1 MRLFGTARVHAR
13 VHDSRGDQR
22 VHIGSGRAAA
32 ARVWSRNR
40 SGRGNPFNTL
50 FGRMALISLVVLF
63 AVQAC
68 WFAVITVQRPHHDA
82 EGYARG
88 LILVLAA
95 ANDDARQGVRLAP
108 ALSVQL
114 VLSSNL
120 PEGITLRE
128 PDNGPVVHLLRE
140 LRNVLPPGTRLAVDG
155 PRHAQ
160 RLWVRYPNSPNW
172 IVTPVDLPPA
182 PPILI
187 ESVGML
193 LAAVILS
200 LVAAWQLQRPLS
212 RVAQGARQF
221 GAGER
226 PVPVDERGPRELRD
240 LIRAFNQMM
249 RRIND
254 ADDEKAVMLAGI
266 AHDLKAPLTRLK
278 LRASVLV
285 QDDAERAHF
294 IGDIDSLTRIVQQFL
309 EFAAN
314 VPTSGPAINVDDF
327 LAEQFAID
335 EAGDTPLFRLD
346 LGAGNAFQLPRT
358 LLDRLVTNLVD
369 NALEHGAPPVDIS
382 TGKRNGEW
390 FITVRDYGDGIPPE
404 RLDDARKPFV
414 RLDPARAGDGH
425 CGLGLA
431 IVGRLAQELG
441 GRCDIG
447 NAADGGLSVR
457 IVIPMAESTRAGCGA
472 ALHTAGVPEAVTA
485 S

>member
-1 MRLFGTARVHAR
+1 MKGSGTP
-13 VHDSRGDQR
+13 DSRG
-22 VHIGSGRAAA
+22 G
-32 ARVWSRNR
+32 NR
-40 SGRGNPFNTL
+40 RRGNPFNSL

-82 EGYARG
+82 DGYARG
-88 LILVLAA
+88 LMLVLAA
-95 ANDDARQGVRLAP
+95 ANDDARKGVRLAP

-114 VLSSNL
+114 VLASNL

-128 PDNGPVVHLLRE
+128 PENGPIAHLFRSLRH
-140 LRNVLPPGTRLAVDG
+140 LLPPGTQLAFDG
-155 PRHAQ
+155 SKRAQ
-160 RLWVRYPNSPNW
+160 RLWVRYPDSPNW
-172 IVTPVDLPPA
+172 MVTPVNLPPA

-193 LAAVILS
+193 MAALILS
-200 LVAAWQLQRPLS
+200 LAAAWQLQRPLS

-226 PVPVDERGPRELRD
+226 PVPVAERGPRELRD

-254 ADDEKAVMLAGI
+254 ADDEKSVMLAGI

-285 QDDAERAHF
+285 EDDAERIHF
-294 IGDIDSLTRIVQQFL
+294 IRDIDSLTRIVQQFL

-314 VPTSGPAINVDDF
+314 SPSSGPAVSVDGF
-327 LAEQFAID
+327 LAEQFAQD
-335 EAGDTPLFRLD
+335 DADYDAPLFRLD
-346 LGAGNAFQLPRT
+346 LLAGEEFRLPRT
-358 LLDRLVTNLVD
+358 SLDRLVTNLVD

-382 TGKRNGEW
+382 TARRGGEW
-390 FITVRDYGDGIPPE
+390 VITVRDYGEGIAPE

-431 IVGRLAQELG
+431 IVGRLARELG
-441 GRCDIG
+441 GRCEIS
-447 NAADGGLSVR
+447 NAPERGLIVR
-457 IVIPMAESTRAGCGA
+457 IVIPVAQHARSG
-472 ALHTAGVPEAVTA
+472 AGVVVLPGSVTA

>member
-1 MRLFGTARVHAR
+1 MKIFGTP
-13 VHDSRGDQR
+13 DSRGSKRAR
-22 VHIGSGRAAA
+22 VGSGRAGSSAG
-32 ARVWSRNR
+32 

-50 FGRMALISLVVLF
+50 FARMALISMVVLF

-68 WFAVITVQRPHHDA
+68 WFTVLTVQRPHHDA

-88 LILVLAA
+88 LMLVLAA

-128 PDNGPVVHLLRE
+128 PENGPVVHLLRE
-140 LRNVLPPGTRLAVDG
+140 LRTVLPPGTRLAVDG

-226 PVPVDERGPRELRD
+226 PVPVDERGPRELSE
-240 LIRAFNQMM
+240 LIHAFNQMM
-249 RRIND
+249 RRINE

-294 IGDIDSLTRIVQQFL
+294 IRDIDSLTRIVQQFL

-314 VPTSGPAINVDDF
+314 APTSGPAINVDGF
-327 LAEQFAID
+327 LAEQFAQD
-335 EAGDTPLFRLD
+335 EAGDDAPLFNLD
-346 LGAGNAFQLPRT
+346 LAAGDAFRLPRT

-369 NALEHGAPPVDIS
+369 NALEHGLPPVDIS
-382 TGKRNGEW
+382 TAKRGGEW
-390 FITVRDYGDGIPPE
+390 IITVRDYGEGIPLE

-431 IVGRLAQELG
+431 IVGRLANQLG

-447 NAADGGLSVR
+447 NAAEGGLIVR
-457 IVIPMAESTRAGCGA
+457 IVIPMVEHVRPGCGTVVIHNTSA
-472 ALHTAGVPEAVTA
+472 PEAVMA

>member
-1 MRLFGTARVHAR
+1 MKIFGALKSGNNEGNAARDRAR
-13 VHDSRGDQR
+13 AYS
-22 VHIGSGRAAA
+22 GSGTSA
-32 ARVWSRNR
+32 
-40 SGRGNPFNTL
+40 RGNPFNTL

-68 WFAVITVQRPHHDA
+68 WFTVMTVQRPHHDA

-88 LILVLAA
+88 LMLVLAA

-120 PEGITLRE
+120 PQGITLRE

-140 LRNVLPPGTRLAVDG
+140 LRNVLPAGTRLAVDG

-160 RLWVRYPNSPNW
+160 RLWVRYPDSPNW

-182 PPILI
+182 APILI

-193 LAAVILS
+193 MAAVILS
-200 LVAAWQLQRPLS
+200 LAAAWQLQRPLS
-212 RVAQGARQF
+212 RVAQSARQF

-226 PVPVDERGPRELRD
+226 PVPVVERGPRELRD

-285 QDDAERAHF
+285 EDDAERMHF
-294 IGDIDSLTRIVQQFL
+294 IRDIDSLTRIVQQFL

-314 VPTSGPAINVDDF
+314 TPPSGPTVNVDGF
-327 LAEQFAID
+327 LAEQFAQD
-335 EAGDTPLFRLD
+335 EAGDDTPLFRLY
-346 LGAGNAFQLPRT
+346 LAAGDGFHLPRT
-358 LLDRLVTNLVD
+358 SLDRLVTNLVD

-382 TGKRNGEW
+382 TARRGGEW
-390 FITVRDYGDGIPPE
+390 VIAVRDYGDGIPPE

-431 IVGRLAQELG
+431 IVGRLAAELG
-441 GRCDIG
+441 GRCNIRNAPERGLIVRIAIPVADHARAGG
-447 NAADGGLSVR
+447 NAVLPSTVAPEPV
-457 IVIPMAESTRAGCGA
+457 MAS
-472 ALHTAGVPEAVTA
+472 
-485 S
+485 

>member
-1 MRLFGTARVHAR
+1 MKTSGTP
-13 VHDSRGDQR
+13 DSR
-22 VHIGSGRAAA
+22 SGKPAGGNPR
-32 ARVWSRNR
+32 
-40 SGRGNPFNTL
+40 RGNPFNSL

-82 EGYARG
+82 DGYARG
-88 LILVLAA
+88 LMLVLAA
-95 ANDDARQGVRLAP
+95 ANDDARKGVRLAP
-108 ALSVQL
+108 ALSVKL
-114 VLSSNL
+114 VLASNL

-128 PDNGPVVHLLRE
+128 PKNGPIAHLLRS
-140 LRNVLPPGTRLAVDG
+140 LRHLLPPGTQLAIDG
-155 PRHAQ
+155 SKRAQ
-160 RLWVRYPNSPNW
+160 RLWVRYPDSPNW
-172 IVTPVDLPPA
+172 MVTPVNLPPA

-193 LAAVILS
+193 MAALILS
-200 LVAAWQLQRPLS
+200 LAAAWQLQRPLS

-226 PVPVDERGPRELRD
+226 PVPVAERGPRELRD

-254 ADDEKAVMLAGI
+254 ADDEKSVMLAGI

-285 QDDAERAHF
+285 EDDAERMHF
-294 IGDIDSLTRIVQQFL
+294 IRDIDSLTRIVQQFL

-314 VPTSGPAINVDDF
+314 SPSIGPAVSVDAF
-327 LAEQFAID
+327 LAEQFAHD
-335 EAGDTPLFRLD
+335 EADYDAPLFRLD
-346 LGAGNAFQLPRT
+346 LLAGEDFRLPRT
-358 LLDRLVTNLVD
+358 SLDRLVTNLVD

-382 TGKRNGEW
+382 TARRGGDW
-390 FITVRDYGDGIPPE
+390 VITVRDYGEGIAPE

-414 RLDPARAGDGH
+414 RLDPARAGVGH
-425 CGLGLA
+425 SGLGLA
-431 IVGRLAQELG
+431 IVGRLAGELG
-441 GRCDIG
+441 GRCEIS
-447 NAADGGLSVR
+447 NAPERGLIVR
-457 IVIPMAESTRAGCGA
+457 IVIPVAQHARSGG
-472 ALHTAGVPEAVTA
+472 GVVVVPESVTA

>member
-1 MRLFGTARVHAR
+1 MTTRAR
-13 VHDSRGDQR
+13 
-22 VHIGSGRAAA
+22 
-32 ARVWSRNR
+32 
-40 SGRGNPFNTL
+40 
-50 FGRMALISLVVLF
+50 
-63 AVQAC
+63 
-68 WFAVITVQRPHHDA
+68 
-82 EGYARG
+82 
-88 LILVLAA
+88 
-95 ANDDARQGVRLAP
+95 
-108 ALSVQL
+108 
-114 VLSSNL
+114 
-120 PEGITLRE
+120 
-128 PDNGPVVHLLRE
+128 
-140 LRNVLPPGTRLAVDG
+140 AVDG

-327 LAEQFAID
+327 LAEQFAQD

-404 RLDDARKPFV
+404 RLD
-414 RLDPARAGDGH
+414 
-425 CGLGLA
+425 
-431 IVGRLAQELG
+431 
-441 GRCDIG
+441 
-447 NAADGGLSVR
+447 
-457 IVIPMAESTRAGCGA
+457 
-472 ALHTAGVPEAVTA
+472 EAVCPPRSGARGRWSLRIGTRHRRTPRARTWRPLRYRQRGRRRPQCADCHSNGRIHPRGLRRGFTYRRRARSRYSFLNTA
-485 S
+485 CSSSSKLNGFGSSVAPLSSSPSSAARLVP